1 MGKAGG
7 YTREENNVLT
17 KEDSKNGYKV
27 RLHFTEDKENC
38 CMIEELQK
46 LLVETYINN
55 LLRKGER

>member
-1 MGKAGG
+1 MLSLFFILSKIESKVEG
-7 YTREENNVLT
+7 
-17 KEDSKNGYKV
+17 DKNGYKV
-27 RLHFTEDKENC
+27 RLHFTEDKENY